1 MNRTEYVVGFAIL
14 MIFVIVFATIKTL
27 LDRTAGYYT
36 NETKIKRATLDKQT
50 CPCVK
55 GKQ

>member
-1 MNRTEYVVGFAIL
+1 MNRTETICSTIVALAVIL
-14 MIFVIVFATIKTL
+14 LIAF
-27 LDRTAGYYT
+27 AGYYT